1 MHRWRRML
9 LRRARVDTLPPDS
22 LPPEAFPAMK
32 IRTCLLAAFGLVVPL
47 IAMFSHLIPS
57 GATDA
62 VWAAAWQPAS
72 AFFAADA
79 SDTTATAAA
88 AAAPTEAAGLL
99 PTGAETAATPL
110 TQSPPRETDRDATLL
125 AGGVASDTPPSNVV
139 LPTVNVSMNSPGSD
153 PRTTAAATVRR
164 PTGEVES
171 PLWSADSNRRDA
183 LVTPAATTTAAAPS
197 ATAGSSAT
205 AASPIEQ
212 SLNNLGAFDVACQP
226 TAGGRYFHCSCRV
239 AADPTGQLVRMFH
252 ATEPD
257 QQRAMQRLL
266 DDVGSWKA
274 RQAATSTAPPVSPP
288 MPSGGTILR

>member
-1 MHRWRRML
+1 
-9 LRRARVDTLPPDS
+9 
-22 LPPEAFPAMK
+22 MK

-79 SDTTATAAA
+79 SDTTATAG

-99 PTGAETAATPL
+99 PTTAETAATPL
-110 TQSPPRETDRDATLL
+110 TQSPPRETGLDATLL

-139 LPTVNVSMNSPGSD
+139 LPTVDVSMSSTTKPASD

-171 PLWSADSNRRDA
+171 PLWSADPSRTSQ
-183 LVTPAATTTAAAPS
+183 VTPVATTTAAAPS
-197 ATAGSSAT
+197 APTGSSAT

-212 SLNNLGAFDVACQP
+212 SLTKLGAFDVACQP

-257 QQRAMQRLL
+257 RQQAMQRLL
-266 DDVGSWKA
+266 EDVGSWKA
-274 RQAATSTAPPVSPP
+274 RQAAASTTPPMAPS

>member
-79 SDTTATAAA
+79 SDTAA

-99 PTGAETAATPL
+99 PKDAETAATPL
-110 TQSPPRETDRDATLL
+110 TQPPPRETDRDATLL
-125 AGGVASDTPPSNVV
+125 AGGVASDGPPSNEV
-139 LPTVNVSMNSPGSD
+139 LPTVNVSMNGRVSD

-164 PTGEVES
+164 PTSEVES

-212 SLNNLGAFDVACQP
+212 SLTDLGAFDVACQP

-257 QQRAMQRLL
+257 RQRAMQRLL
-266 DDVGSWKA
+266 DDVGRWQA
-274 RQAATSTAPPVSPP
+274 RQATASTTPSVAPPR
-288 MPSGGTILR
+288 PSSGTILR

>member
-1 MHRWRRML
+1 ML
-9 LRRARVDTLPPDS
+9 LRRAGVDTLPPDS

-57 GATDA
+57 GTTDA

-72 AFFAADA
+72 AFFSADA
-79 SDTTATAAA
+79 PDTATPAV
-88 AAAPTEAAGLL
+88 AAAPPGRAGLL
-99 PTGAETAATPL
+99 PTDAAGTATPL
-110 TQSPPRETDRDATLL
+110 APSRPEDVGFEATQLV
-125 AGGVASDTPPSNVV
+125 GGAASDTTPSAEV
-139 LPTVNVSMNSPGSD
+139 LPTVDVSLSSVPQ
-153 PRTTAAATVRR
+153 TATVAAPLPTATVRR
-164 PTGEVES
+164 PTGAVES
-171 PLWSADSNRRDA
+171 PLWSSNPSEHA
-183 LVTPAATTTAAAPS
+183 PLVTPAAPS
-197 ATAGSSAT
+197 ATARLSAPS
-205 AASPIEQ
+205 ASPIAQ
-212 SLNNLGAFDVACQP
+212 SLSELGAFDVACQP

-274 RQAATSTAPPVSPP
+274 RQAASVTAPPFSPP
-288 MPSGGTILR
+288 LPAGGTILR

>member
-22 LPPEAFPAMK
+22 LPPEAFLAMK

-79 SDTTATAAA
+79 SDTAATT

-99 PTGAETAATPL
+99 PKDAATAATPL
-110 TQSPPRETDRDATLL
+110 TQPQPRETDLNATLL
-125 AGGVASDTPPSNVV
+125 AGGVASDGPPSNEV
-139 LPTVNVSMNSPGSD
+139 LPTVNVGMSGPVSD

-164 PTGEVES
+164 PTSEVES

-197 ATAGSSAT
+197 APAGSSAT

-212 SLNNLGAFDVACQP
+212 SLTDLGAFDVACQP

-257 QQRAMQRLL
+257 RQRAMQRLL